1 MKKVMEYFKEIC
13 TIPHASFET
22 DKMREYLLK
31 HCEKCGFNAKVDEAG
46 NIYASKGEPKICLQS
61 HYDMVCVG
69 DAPNLVLSEVD
80 GFLIAKNSSLGAD
93 NGIGV
98 ALSMVMMEEYDNFEV
113 IFTNNEE
120 VGLWGA
126 AKFDYKIKSG
136 KVLNLDSEED
146 DRVSIGCAGSVDM
159 YGNKTLKK
167 EKYNGF
173 VYELNLSGFPGGH
186 SGTQIDQNIPNAIK
200 FLIKFIKENGGKLI
214 KFDGGER
221 RNSIAANA
229 SATVA
234 FANELKDIPSYIKA
248 NFLGKKECE
257 IYNFSDDLVNM
268 LVLFSQ
274 GVRTFNKQMQIPGDS
289 INLSTAKEKDG
300 KFEVLFFARSM
311 SKDGLENSKFET
323 KTLCECFGFDFIYEN
338 QTTPWNPQINKFSE
352 VVLKA
357 LKKYSPDAKFAAVHA
372 GLECGV
378 FIGKDESLLAT
389 SIGPNIF
396 NPHSTSEKLE
406 LNSVDII
413 TKAVRDIMKDMG
425 A

>member
-1 MKKVMEYFKEIC
+1 MKKVMDYFKEIC
-13 TIPHASFET
+13 AIPHASFQT
-22 DKMREYLLK
+22 DELKEYLLK
-31 HCEKCGFNAKVDEAG
+31 HCEKCGFEAKVDEAG
-46 NIYASKGEPKICLQS
+46 NIYAIKGDPKVCLQS

-69 DAPNLVLSEVD
+69 DAPNLVLEQKD
-80 GFLIAKNSSLGAD
+80 GFLRAKNSSLGAD
-93 NGIGV
+93 NGIGI
-98 ALSMVMMEEYDNFEV
+98 AISMVMMEEFKNLEV

-126 AKFDYKIKSG
+126 AKFNYKIKSG

-159 YGNKTLKK
+159 YANKIIKK
-167 EKYNGF
+167 IPHNGF

-200 FLIKFIKENGGKLI
+200 FLVKFIKENNGKI
-214 KFDGGER
+214 SKFDGGER

-229 SATVA
+229 SAIAVFDTEIK
-234 FANELKDIPSYIKA
+234 NTPEYIKA
-248 NFLGKKECE
+248 NLIGKQDCE
-257 IYNFSDDLVNM
+257 IYDFSDDLLNM

-274 GVRTFNKQMQIPGDS
+274 GVRTYNKELKIPGDS
-289 INLSTAKEKDG
+289 INLSTAKEKEG

-311 SKDGLENSKFET
+311 SKEGLENSKFET
-323 KTLCECFGFDFIYEN
+323 KTLCECFGFDFKFQN
-338 QTTPWNPQINKFSE
+338 QTTPWNPQVNEFSE
-352 VVLKA
+352 IVLKA
-357 LKKYSPDAKFAAVHA
+357 LKKYSPNAKFAAVHA

-396 NPHSTSEKLE
+396 NPHSINEKVE
-406 LNSVDII
+406 LKSVDII
-413 TKAVRDIMKDMG
+413 EKAVKDILKDIG

>member
-1 MKKVMEYFKEIC
+1 MKKVMGYFKEIC
-13 TIPHASFET
+13 AIPHASFQT
-22 DKMREYLLK
+22 DELKEYLLK
-31 HCEKCGFNAKVDEAG
+31 HCKKCGFEFKVDEAG

-69 DAPNLVLSEVD
+69 DAPNLILEEKD
-80 GFLIAKNSSLGAD
+80 GFLSAKNSSLGAD

-98 ALSMVMMEEYDNFEV
+98 AISMVMMEEFNNLEV
-113 IFTNNEE
+113 VFTNNEE

-126 AKFDYKIKSG
+126 AKFNYKIKSG
-136 KVLNLDSEED
+136 KVLNLDSEEE

-159 YGNKTLKK
+159 YANKNIQKISYK
-167 EKYNGF
+167 GF

-186 SGTQIDQNIPNAIK
+186 SGTQIDENIPNAIK
-200 FLIKFIKENGGKLI
+200 FLAKFIKENGGKI
-214 KFDGGER
+214 AKFDGGER

-229 SATVA
+229 SAIVV
-234 FANELKDIPSYIKA
+234 FDKEIKNIPKYIKA
-248 NFLGKKECE
+248 NLISKKECE
-257 IYNFSDDLVNM
+257 IYSFSDDLLNM

-274 GVRTFNKQMQIPGDS
+274 GVRTYNKELKIPGDS

-311 SKDGLENSKFET
+311 SKEGLENSKFET
-323 KTLCECFGFDFIYEN
+323 KTLCECFNFDFRYEN
-338 QTTPWNPQINKFSE
+338 QTTPWNPKINEFSKI
-352 VVLKA
+352 VLNS
-357 LKKYSPDAKFAAVHA
+357 LKKYCQNAKFAAVHA

-378 FIGKDESLLAT
+378 FIGKDDNLLAT

-396 NPHSTSEKLE
+396 NPHSTSEKVE
-406 LNSVDII
+406 LNSVDVI
-413 TKAVRDIMKDMG
+413 TKTVRDIMIEIK